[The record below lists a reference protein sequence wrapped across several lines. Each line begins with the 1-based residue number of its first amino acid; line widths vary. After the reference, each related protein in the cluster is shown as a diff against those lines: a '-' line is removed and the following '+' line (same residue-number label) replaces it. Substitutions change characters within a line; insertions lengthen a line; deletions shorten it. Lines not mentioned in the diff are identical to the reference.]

1 MNNSLEMRV
10 QSSLEMRMYSSLEMM
25 VQLVHDVI
33 EYPGQDSGCGAN
45 ALKALT
51 TKAIC
56 YDNVKHKT
64 HKYC

>member
-1 MNNSLEMRV
+1 
-10 QSSLEMRMYSSLEMM
+10 MM